1 MHGWHRALLASA
13 SLLAAEPASALQ
25 PIATFLGGARTSAPD
40 NAEARANL
48 AQQRAEAG
56 VARGRVL
63 PGLSLGGTYT
73 RNQYQSTVQ
82 LPGAS
87 GGPPI
92 AVTVTPKDQLAG
104 AATLT
109 VPLVDLSDLERA
121 AAASTSAGA
130 FDAQA
135 RSTALQIESTVAQDY
150 YQLIANAALVDAS
163 RQAVEVAK
171 VSLRIADQ
179 RRLAGSAA
187 LLEVDRA
194 RAELESDFQQLAGA
208 ELQVSIVARALQS
221 LSGIA
226 PELEGGGSL
235 ADDLRDEG
243 PLEGFEPPDDRIPAL
258 LAATRSREAAE
269 QQAKAQR
276 LTLVPR
282 ITGTLT
288 EQATNSSGFADHDAS
303 WQAVVGLSW
312 SFDFTTLPAIRS
324 QEAAADAARARE
336 QRARLAARDAI
347 HNAWKTVG
355 TNIVRSRSAR
365 TQAGASAS
373 AADQALQRYRAGT
386 VTQLELL
393 QAQRD
398 AFSAAASRIQADANL
413 VNSRAQLRI
422 TTGTSLLDGGGP
434 HVGG

>member
-1 MHGWHRALLASA
+1 MHGWQRALLASA
-13 SLLAAEPASALQ
+13 SLLAAKPASALQ
-25 PIATFLGGARTSAPD
+25 PIATFLGGASTSAPD

-63 PGLSLGGTYT
+63 PGLSLGGSYA

-82 LPGAS
+82 FPGAA

-92 AVTVTPKDQLAG
+92 TVTVTPKDQLVG

-121 AAASTSAGA
+121 AAARTSAGA

-135 RSTALQIESTVAQDY
+135 RSTALQIESAVAQDY
-150 YQLIANAALVDAS
+150 YQLIANAALVGAS
-163 RQAVEVAK
+163 RQAVDVAR
-171 VSLRIADQ
+171 VSLRIAEQ
-179 RRLAGSAA
+179 RRAAGSAA

-194 RAELESDFQQLAGA
+194 RAELESDLQQLAGA

-221 LSGIA
+221 LSGVT
-226 PELEGGGSL
+226 PELDGGGSL

-243 PLEGFEPPDDRIPAL
+243 PLEEFEPPDDRLPSL
-258 LAATRSREAAE
+258 LAATRSRVAAE

-282 ITGTLT
+282 ITGSLT
-288 EQATNSSGFADHDAS
+288 EQATSASGFVGHDAS

-336 QRARLAARDAI
+336 QRAHLAARDAI

-355 TNIVRSRSAR
+355 ANITRSRSAR
-365 TQAGASAS
+365 AQAGASAE
-373 AADQALQRYRAGT
+373 AAEQALERYRAGT
-386 VTQLELL
+386 VTQLDLL

-422 TTGTSLLDGGGP
+422 TTGTSLLEGGGSSA
-434 HVGG
+434 GG

>member
-13 SLLAAEPASALQ
+13 ILLAAEPASALQ
-25 PIATFLGGARTSAPD
+25 PIATFLAGARTSAPD

-56 VARGRVL
+56 AARGRVL
-63 PGLSLGGTYT
+63 PGLSLGGTYA
-73 RNQYQSTVQ
+73 RNQYESTVQ
-82 LPGAS
+82 LPG
-87 GGPPI
+87 GGGAPI
-92 AVTVTPKDQLAG
+92 SVTVTPRDQLIG
-104 AATLT
+104 TATLT

-121 AAASTSAGA
+121 AAAGTNAGA

-135 RSTALQIESTVAQDY
+135 RSTALQIESAVAQDY

-163 RQAVEVAK
+163 RRAVDVAK
-171 VSLRIADQ
+171 VSVRIAEE
-179 RRLAGSAA
+179 RRAAGTAA

-194 RAELESDFQQLAGA
+194 RAELESDLQQLAGA

-226 PELEGGGSL
+226 PELDGRGSL

-243 PLEGFEPPDDRIPAL
+243 PLEGFEPPDERIPSL

-282 ITGTLT
+282 ITGSVT
-288 EQATNSSGFADHDAS
+288 EQATNASGFAGHDAS
-303 WQAVVGLSW
+303 WQALVGLSW

-336 QRARLAARDAI
+336 QRARLAARDGI
-347 HNAWKTVG
+347 HNAWRTVG
-355 TNIVRSRSAR
+355 TNIARSRSAR
-365 TQAGASAS
+365 AQAGASAE
-373 AADQALQRYRAGT
+373 AAEQALQRYRAGT
-386 VTQLELL
+386 VTQLDLL

-413 VNSRAQLRI
+413 VNSRAQLRL
-422 TTGTSLLDGGGP
+422 TTGTSLLEGEEP

>member
-13 SLLAAEPASALQ
+13 ILLAAEPASALQ
-25 PIATFLGGARTSAPD
+25 PIATFLAGARTSAPD

-56 VARGRVL
+56 AARGRVL
-63 PGLSLGGTYT
+63 PGLSLGGTYA
-73 RNQYQSTVQ
+73 RNQYESTVQ
-82 LPGAS
+82 LPG
-87 GGPPI
+87 GGGAPI
-92 AVTVTPKDQLAG
+92 SVTVTPRDQLIG
-104 AATLT
+104 TATLT

-121 AAASTSAGA
+121 AAAGTNAGA

-135 RSTALQIESTVAQDY
+135 RSTALQIESAVAQDY

-163 RQAVEVAK
+163 RRAVDVAK
-171 VSLRIADQ
+171 VSLRIAEE
-179 RRLAGSAA
+179 RRAAGTAA

-194 RAELESDFQQLAGA
+194 RAELESDLQQLAGA

-226 PELEGGGSL
+226 PELDGRGSL

-243 PLEGFEPPDDRIPAL
+243 PLEGFEPPDERIPSL

-282 ITGTLT
+282 ITGSVT
-288 EQATNSSGFADHDAS
+288 EQATNASGFAGHDAS
-303 WQAVVGLSW
+303 WQALVGLSW

-336 QRARLAARDAI
+336 QRARLAARDGI
-347 HNAWKTVG
+347 HNAWRTVG
-355 TNIVRSRSAR
+355 TNIARSCSAR
-365 TQAGASAS
+365 AQAGASAE
-373 AADQALQRYRAGT
+373 AAEQALQRYRAGT
-386 VTQLELL
+386 VTQLGL
-393 QAQRD
+393 
-398 AFSAAASRIQADANL
+398 
-413 VNSRAQLRI
+413 
-422 TTGTSLLDGGGP
+422 TTGTSLLEGEEP

>member
-1 MHGWHRALLASA
+1 MHGWSRALLASA
-13 SLLAAEPASALQ
+13 SLLAAAPAVALQ
-25 PIATFLGGARTSAPD
+25 PLEAFLTGARTSAPD

-82 LPGAS
+82 IPGAG
-87 GGPPI
+87 GGPPST
-92 AVTVTPKDQLAG
+92 VTVTPSDQLTG

-121 AAASTSAGA
+121 AAAGTSAGA

-135 RSTALQIESTVAQDY
+135 RSTALQVESAVAQDY
-150 YQLIANAALVDAS
+150 YQLIANAALVGAS
-163 RQAVEVAK
+163 QRAVDVAR
-171 VSLRIADQ
+171 VSLRIAEE
-179 RRLAGSAA
+179 RRAAGSAA

-194 RAELESDFQQLAGA
+194 RAEVESDLQQLAGA
-208 ELQVSIVARALQS
+208 QLQVSIVARALQS

-226 PELEGGGSL
+226 PQLEGGGSL
-235 ADDLRDEG
+235 VDDLHDEG
-243 PLEGFEPPDDRIPAL
+243 SLEAFEPPDERIPSL
-258 LAATRSREAAE
+258 LAATRTRVAAE
-269 QQAKAQR
+269 QQATAQR
-276 LTLVPR
+276 LSLVPR
-282 ITGTLT
+282 ITGSLT
-288 EQATNSSGFADHDAS
+288 EQATNASGFAGHDAS
-303 WQAVVGLSW
+303 WQAVVGISW
-312 SFDFTTLPAIRS
+312 TFDFTTLPAIRS

-347 HNAWKTVG
+347 HDAWKTVG
-355 TNIVRSRSAR
+355 TNIARSRSAR
-365 TQAGASAS
+365 VQASAS
-373 AADQALQRYRAGT
+373 GEAADQALERYRAGT
-386 VTQLELL
+386 VTQLDLL

-413 VNSRAQLRI
+413 VNSRAQLRLAA
-422 TTGTSLLDGGGP
+422 GTSLLGGG
-434 HVGG
+434 

>member
-13 SLLAAEPASALQ
+13 ILLAAEPASALQ
-25 PIATFLGGARTSAPD
+25 PIATFLAGARTSAPD

-56 VARGRVL
+56 AARGRVL
-63 PGLSLGGTYT
+63 PGLSLGGTYA
-73 RNQYQSTVQ
+73 RNQYESTVQ
-82 LPGAS
+82 LPG
-87 GGPPI
+87 GGGAPI
-92 AVTVTPKDQLAG
+92 SVTVTPRDQLIG
-104 AATLT
+104 TATLT

-121 AAASTSAGA
+121 AAAGTNAGA

-135 RSTALQIESTVAQDY
+135 RSTALQIESAVAQDY

-163 RQAVEVAK
+163 RRAVDVAK
-171 VSLRIADQ
+171 VSLRIAEE
-179 RRLAGSAA
+179 RRAAGTAA

-194 RAELESDFQQLAGA
+194 RAELESDLQQLAGA

-226 PELEGGGSL
+226 PELDGRGSL

-243 PLEGFEPPDDRIPAL
+243 PLEGFEPPDERIPSL

-282 ITGTLT
+282 LTGSVT
-288 EQATNSSGFADHDAS
+288 EQATNASGFAGHDAS
-303 WQAVVGLSW
+303 WQALVGLSW

-336 QRARLAARDAI
+336 QRARLAARDGI
-347 HNAWKTVG
+347 KNAWRTVG
-355 TNIVRSRSAR
+355 TNIARSRSAR
-365 TQAGASAS
+365 AQAGASAE
-373 AADQALQRYRAGT
+373 AAEQALQRYRAGT
-386 VTQLELL
+386 VTQLDLL

-413 VNSRAQLRI
+413 VNSRAQLRL
-422 TTGTSLLDGGGP
+422 TTETSLMEGEEP